1 MARGDGSGG
10 VGWLI
15 TFACLALVGLVGTGI
30 FFVDS
35 SSAHKAVEAAEKAR
49 QAETAAKNNLNTKVG
64 VLNAIVG
71 GTTNTNNSDVI
82 KTLEAIPGVSAL
94 AGPDKAAVDKAIADF
109 KAKLEL
115 FGDNFKDARNL
126 NSLVSYL
133 IEELNRKNAALVDEQ
148 NKTTKL
154 LGDVAKAID
163 DNKKIAEA
171 AVEGQKK
178 AEADLTA
185 ARAEFEKQLADN
197 TAKMTQ
203 LAQEKDAVEKKFG
216 QIAEIQKLLE
226 AKEKDLLAVTAQLDK
241 NLKEQRKDDADL
253 AKVPVADV
261 IFANQLADTITINRG
276 LQDGVRRQQTF
287 SVYGKDETNIAR
299 ATPKASVEVVQV
311 TDAHR
316 SECRIISGKLKDPI
330 IKGDVLYTPAWK
342 PGQKVHFVLGPN
354 MDVDGDNE
362 ATPEELEL
370 LRGLIALNGGVVDA
384 YVDFDLSV
392 KNDKESGGIG
402 FQTRFYVVGLSPRR
416 DQKEVAAKL
425 EKESEKHGVEKINI
439 GKMLDYMGYSVKRGT
454 RSIVSSPTPVLER
467 RPPGA
472 GQPVIAP
479 PTAAPADKA
488 TDEPKA
494 PAGEDPFGAP
504 KKEGGED
511 PFAEPKKPAEAPKKA
526 GEDPFGN

>member
-15 TFACLALVGLVGTGI
+15 TFACLALVGLVGTGV

-35 SSAHKAVEAAEKAR
+35 SSAHKAAESAEKAK
-49 QAETAAKNNLNTKVG
+49 QAETAAKNTFNTKAAVF
-64 VLNAIVG
+64 NTIIG
-71 GTTNTNNSDVI
+71 GANTNANTDII
-82 KTLEAIPGVSAL
+82 KTLEAMPGVAAL
-94 AGPDKAAVDKAIADF
+94 PGDQKKEVDKAIADF

-148 NKTTKL
+148 NKTSKL

-185 ARAEFEKQLADN
+185 AREGFDKQRADLEARMN
-197 TAKMTQ
+197 Q
-203 LAQEKDAVEKKFG
+203 LAQEKDRVQKEFG
-216 QIAEIQKLLE
+216 KIAEIQKLLD
-226 AKEKDLLAVTAQLDK
+226 AKEKDLVAVTAQLDK
-241 NLKEQRKDDADL
+241 KLQDERKDDADL

-472 GQPVIAP
+472 GQPVLAP
-479 PTAAPADKA
+479 PTTAPTEKP
-488 TDEPKA
+488 TEEPQA
-494 PAGEDPFGAP
+494 PAGEDPFG
-504 KKEGGED
+504 
-511 PFAEPKKPAEAPKKA
+511 EPKKPAEAPKKA